1 MSDPRQGESGKDDAV
16 ARAAALVERE
26 NAEARAA
33 ISRPVR
39 ARRGRE
45 IMLAALIAA
54 NVLAWVVFPPSGPDA
69 SDPRT
74 PEAVESDLR
83 LTIGGVAEDIEA
95 WRVAN
100 NGRLPASL
108 AELAD
113 VDSTMAYTKLDS
125 TTFELRS
132 TDGGVTVSYQS
143 GMPVAEFLMGTR
155 ERKP

>member
-1 MSDPRQGESGKDDAV
+1 MSDPRQTESGKDDAV

-45 IMLAALIAA
+45 ITIIALIAA
-54 NVLAWVVFPPSGPDA
+54 NVLAWVVFPPSGPDTT
-69 SDPRT
+69 DPRT
-74 PEAVESDLR
+74 AEAVERDLR
-83 LTIGGVAEDIEA
+83 LTVGGVAEDIDA
-95 WRVAN
+95 WREAN

-113 VDSTMAYTKLDS
+113 MDSTVAYFKVDSA
-125 TTFELRS
+125 TFELRS
-132 TDGGVTVSYQS
+132 ADGGVAVSYHS
-143 GMPVAEFLMGTR
+143 GMPVADFVMGTR